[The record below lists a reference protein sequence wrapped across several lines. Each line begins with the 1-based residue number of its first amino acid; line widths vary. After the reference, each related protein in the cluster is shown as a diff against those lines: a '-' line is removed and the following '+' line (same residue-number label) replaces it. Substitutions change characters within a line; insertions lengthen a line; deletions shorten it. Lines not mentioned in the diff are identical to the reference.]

1 MINLFSIYIIS
12 NYSNTHILLEHT
24 NNDNDDIFQ
33 NFRKSLVKMFASR
46 GEDCI
51 FFETVKR
58 LRHFPHMVL
67 QCVPL
72 PRETGDM
79 APIYFKVTR
88 GWEWQVRFG

>member
-1 MINLFSIYIIS
+1 
-12 NYSNTHILLEHT
+12 
-24 NNDNDDIFQ
+24 
-33 NFRKSLVKMFASR
+33 MFASR

-51 FFETVKR
+51 FFETVKG

-79 APIYFKVTR
+79 APIYFKVTPDYEFDKMVCKIVSFHHR
-88 GWEWQVRFG
+88 LTGLEVLVVLVCVVCLCRHMRDAGQVHKPSE